1 MIQKR
6 KHESRKNTFMYMK
19 QLYYTKMKLHAIL
32 YASEIS
38 GQGPGFF
45 YFFGIS
51 HGFRMKIFTDR
62 V

>member
-38 GQGPGFF
+38 GQMLGFF
-45 YFFGIS
+45 
-51 HGFRMKIFTDR
+51 IFWNFAWVQNENFYR
-62 V
+62 